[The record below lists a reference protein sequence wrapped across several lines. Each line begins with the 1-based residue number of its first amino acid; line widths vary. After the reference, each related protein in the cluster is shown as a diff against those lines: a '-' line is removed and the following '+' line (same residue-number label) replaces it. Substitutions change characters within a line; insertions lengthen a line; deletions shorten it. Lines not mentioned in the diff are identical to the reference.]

1 MPKKRNETAAAGYP
15 GKYRNDFS
23 ICGQSSYEVFTK
35 DKMKVYAVIRAFEII
50 GEASKVVS
58 ADIKSAYPLIE
69 WQLMTDFRNL
79 LTHHYFGIEY
89 EILWK
94 TIKESLPYN
103 YEMLKQVEL

>member
-1 MPKKRNETAAAGYP
+1 MPKREMNLLLQDIIENAAMIFQFVG
-15 GKYRNDFS
+15 S
-23 ICGQSSYEVFTK
+23 SSYEAFIN
-35 DKMKVYAVIRAFEII
+35 DKMKVYAVVRAFEII
-50 GEASKVVS
+50 GEASKQIS
-58 ADIKSAYPLIE
+58 PEIKSAYPLIE

-103 YEMLKQVEL
+103 YQLLQQVKL

>member
-1 MPKKRNETAAAGYP
+1 MPKREMNLLLQDIIENATMIFQFVG
-15 GKYRNDFS
+15 N
-23 ICGQSSYEVFTK
+23 SSYDAFIN

-50 GEASKVVS
+50 GEASKQIS
-58 ADIKSAYPLIE
+58 PEIKSAFPLIE

-94 TIKESLPYN
+94 TINEDLPFN
-103 YEMLKQVEL
+103 YELLKQVKL